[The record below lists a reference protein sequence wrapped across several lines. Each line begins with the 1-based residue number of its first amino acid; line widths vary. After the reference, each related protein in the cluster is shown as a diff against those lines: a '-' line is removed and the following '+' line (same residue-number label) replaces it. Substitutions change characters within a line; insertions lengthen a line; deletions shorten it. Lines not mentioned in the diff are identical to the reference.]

1 MFAALE
7 LLRLGT
13 ALVTAGC
20 SSLASVDVGLGA
32 ALALLVMI
40 RLSTSGGRWE
50 FTVREWLI
58 VALLLTAG
66 GRMYHARASFSLGRF
81 ALIEGGVAVV
91 LVSWLTLEARVPEP
105 QTLAAPFASAIH
117 SPTLTVGRLVWA

>member
-1 MFAALE
+1 M
-7 LLRLGT
+7 
-13 ALVTAGC
+13 
-20 SSLASVDVGLGA
+20 LGA
-32 ALALLVMI
+32 ALGVALALSVMI

-66 GRMYHARASFSLGRF
+66 GRVYHARASSRLGRF
-81 ALIEGGVAVV
+81 ALIEGEVAFV
-91 LVSWLTLEARVPEP
+91 LVSWFTLEARVAEP
-105 QTLAAPFASAIH
+105 QTLAAPFASAYH